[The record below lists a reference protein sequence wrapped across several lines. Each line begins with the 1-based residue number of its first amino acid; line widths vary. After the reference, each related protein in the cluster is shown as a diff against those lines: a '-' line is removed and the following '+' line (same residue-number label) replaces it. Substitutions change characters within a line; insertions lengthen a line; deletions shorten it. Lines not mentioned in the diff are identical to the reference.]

1 MKPLETNL
9 DIPYYYPAMLLAVLN
24 MEGSEALA
32 KDPDVLGNLYESG
45 TLATVFC
52 NSTA

>member
-1 MKPLETNL
+1 
-9 DIPYYYPAMLLAVLN
+9 MLLAVLN
-24 MEGSEALA
+24 MKGSEALA